1 MNRAQFME
9 ELAQLLLD
17 IPQEDRDEALEFYEN
32 YFEDAGAENEGAILE
47 ELGSPEKLA
56 LSIRYNLRDGNEEY
70 AEYTECGYED
80 TRTREKDKMPDAYTV
95 VGYSRVR
102 RKRKHSFE
110 NSEEKFEKTFEQ
122 ENGKKYVKGNHA
134 KLILAIILMVFL
146 SPVLTGVIGGVFG
159 VVVAVL
165 CVVFAVGFVLPVVG
179 LLVAAVLT
187 FAFAAAGVAVMVVG
201 FPLFFTNAAV
211 GILLWGIGFLLL
223 ALMFAGGLIIK
234 WLIKTVLPGSLRCF
248 TEKCSKFFYR
258 FRKEGAK

>member
-17 IPQEDRDEALEFYEN
+17 IPKEDREEALEFYEN
-32 YFEDAGAENEGAILE
+32 YFEDAGVEKESAILE
-47 ELGSPEKLA
+47 ELGSPQKLA
-56 LSIRYNLRDGNEEY
+56 LSIRCNLRDGNEEY
-70 AEYTECGYED
+70 AQYTECGYED
-80 TRTREKDKMPDAYTV
+80 MRTIEKDKMPDAYTV

-102 RKRKHSFE
+102 SEQKDSSE
-110 NSEEKFEKTFEQ
+110 NSEKKFEQ
-122 ENGKKYVKGNHA
+122 ENGKKYGKGNHA

-146 SPVLTGVIGGVFG
+146 SPVLKGLLGGALGVI
-159 VVVAVL
+159 VAIA
-165 CVVFAVGFVLPVVG
+165 CAVFAIGFILPAVGV
-179 LLVAAVLT
+179 LVAAVLT

-223 ALMFAGGLIIK
+223 ALMFIGDLLIK

-258 FRKEGAK
+258 FRRGGAK

>member
-32 YFEDAGAENEGAILE
+32 YFEDAGVENESAILE

-56 LSIRYNLRDGNEEY
+56 LSIRYNLWDGNEEY
-70 AEYTECGYED
+70 AEYTEYGYED

-95 VGYSRVR
+95 VGHSRVR
-102 RKRKHSFE
+102 REWKHSSKNFE
-110 NSEEKFEKTFEQ
+110 EQFEQ
-122 ENGKKYVKGNHA
+122 ENENGYEKRNHT

-146 SPVLTGVIGGVFG
+146 SPVLKGVIGGVLG
-159 VVVAVL
+159 VIAAVL

-201 FPLFFTNAAV
+201 FPLFFTNTAV

-248 TEKCSKFFYR
+248 TEKCSKFLYR
-258 FRKEGAK
+258 FRKGGAK

>member
-32 YFEDAGAENEGAILE
+32 YFEDAGVENESAILD

-56 LSIRYNLRDGNEEY
+56 LSIRYNLRDGNEAY

-95 VGYSRVR
+95 VGHSRVR
-102 RKRKHSFE
+102 RERKHSYQNF
-110 NSEEKFEKTFEQ
+110 EEKFEQ
-122 ENGKKYVKGNHA
+122 ENGKRYEKRNHT

-146 SPVLTGVIGGVFG
+146 SPVLKGVIGGALG
-159 VVVAVL
+159 VIAAVL

-248 TEKCSKFFYR
+248 TEKCSKFLYR
-258 FRKEGAK
+258 FRKGGAK